1 MNFYRIHEYNCGKD
15 EENSDETTS
24 HNIDN
29 GIYSGN
35 GSVVE
40 DYMVATTVWKNLLSL
55 HVII

>member
-40 DYMVATTVWKNLLSL
+40 DYMVATTV
-55 HVII
+55 